1 MNRLTIGALSRET
14 GCKIETIRYYERIGL
29 LRAPPRSAGGHRIY
43 DRDDFGRLGFVRRAR
58 ELGFSLDD
66 IRALLGL
73 VDGADFSCAE
83 VKAVTVE
90 HLASVEAK
98 IKDLRTI
105 AGVLRD
111 MAARCDGGETPDCP
125 IIEALYP

>member
-1 MNRLTIGALSRET
+1 MTRLTIGTLSRET
-14 GCKIETIRYYERIGL
+14 GCNIETIRYYERIGL

-43 DRDDFGRLGFVRRAR
+43 DRDDIRRLGFVRRAR

-66 IRALLGL
+66 VRVILGL
-73 VDGADFSCAE
+73 VDGGGLTCAE
-83 VKAVTVE
+83 VKSVTVE
-90 HLASVEAK
+90 HLEDVEAK
-98 IKDLRTI
+98 IRDLQTI

-111 MAARCDGGETPDCP
+111 MAARCDGGETPHCP